1 MATETTTLK
10 AIVIGRHTPD
20 LGNTNVEVIE
30 VRPITF
36 PVTGIECRIILNGL
50 MDEARKAGA
59 AILLQNT
66 PGQVAAA
73 LARMALSFLD
83 PSDDDERQRL
93 GVVITTPGPRPI
105 DGGPMPFVFDH
116 IEWIF

>member
-1 MATETTTLK
+1 MATETFK
-10 AIVIGRHTPD
+10 AIVVGRHTPD

-30 VRPITF
+30 VQPITF

-59 AILLQNT
+59 AVLLQNT

-73 LARMALSFLD
+73 LAHMAPHFID
-83 PSDDDERQRL
+83 PFEERQRV